1 MEGEGQDLAEAL
13 GAASEVLGQA
23 LTLYIP
29 SRDGQ
34 TDEEFDNQPWVR
46 EAADILAH
54 IGKGYTILPPATG
67 GYLKQDGTV
76 VEELVTLVYAYI
88 EPDPFEFAL
97 PRLREFLH
105 RMGRE
110 TRQEM
115 VVMELAGAGDA
126 AFFRIINYD
135 APVGKE

>member
-13 GAASEVLGQA
+13 GAAGDVLGQA

-29 SRDGQ
+29 SRDGL
-34 TDEEFDNQPWVR
+34 TDEEFANQSWVR
-46 EAADILAH
+46 EAADILAQ
-54 IGKGYTILPPATG
+54 IGKGYAIMPPATG
-67 GYLKQDGTV
+67 GYLKQDGSV

-88 EPDPFEFAL
+88 EPDSFEFAL

-115 VVMELAGAGDA
+115 VVLELSGADEA
-126 AFFRIINYD
+126 AFFRITEYD
-135 APVGKE
+135 GSAQEE

>member
-67 GYLKQDGTV
+67 GY
-76 VEELVTLVYAYI
+76 
-88 EPDPFEFAL
+88 
-97 PRLREFLH
+97 
-105 RMGRE
+105 
-110 TRQEM
+110 
-115 VVMELAGAGDA
+115 
-126 AFFRIINYD
+126 
-135 APVGKE
+135 